1 MNSHPSSPPLA
12 CNVQLYVY
20 TNMLHL
26 SASVKGQCH
35 EKNRKTYEGH
45 GMVENA
51 ITRDCQVVSFLIT
64 LHKCGLNSN

>member
-26 SASVKGQCH
+26 SASVKEQCH
-35 EKNRKTYEGH
+35 EKNRKTYEGC
-45 GMVENA
+45 GMVDYA
-51 ITRDCQVVSFLIT
+51 ITRDCQVVSFMIT
-64 LHKCGLNSN
+64 LNKYGLNSS